1 MSPELLADWINNPS
15 KALGRKVSS
24 PLPERIE
31 IKNIQ
36 RISENKFLIEGDV
49 IEITSVEA
57 VEGGEANRF
66 QITLTL
72 EKRNSKWVIVDVNQ
86 RIQKI
91 GLPNPASVYCKNQG
105 GKLEIRNF
113 KDGQKGFCIFEDGPE
128 CNG

>member
-1 MSPELLADWINNPS
+1 LSPELLADWINNPS